1 MKLKI
6 SQQMEEI
13 EVLRRENLS
22 NTQLKKE
29 NDELKKELDICKR
42 NLSCFADRIERD
54 LMDLQTDAIE

>member
-1 MKLKI
+1 
-6 SQQMEEI
+6 MEEI

-54 LMDLQTDAIE
+54 LMDLQTDTIE